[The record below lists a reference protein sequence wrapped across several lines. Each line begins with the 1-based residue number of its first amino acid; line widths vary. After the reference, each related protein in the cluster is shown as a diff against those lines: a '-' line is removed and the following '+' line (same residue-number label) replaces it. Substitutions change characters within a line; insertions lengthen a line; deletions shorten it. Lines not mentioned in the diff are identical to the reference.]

1 MWIHSQSLMIEYH
14 LLGHLGAALHSRLM
28 LLVLFLLS
36 EQFIS
41 GLLGEKFNSNPLVLH
56 SYLRLSPN
64 ISSRHCISDAPRPI
78 LIFLDSANELV
89 PSFNINLSGLDDF
102 L

>member
-1 MWIHSQSLMIEYH
+1 
-14 LLGHLGAALHSRLM
+14 M

-41 GLLGEKFNSNPLVLH
+41 GLLGEKFNSNPLVFH
-56 SYLRLSPN
+56 SYLRLSPH
-64 ISSRHCISDAPRPI
+64 IGSRHSISDAPRPI
-78 LIFLDSANELV
+78 LIFLDSADQLV
-89 PSFNINLSGLDDF
+89 TSFYINLSGLDDF

>member
-1 MWIHSQSLMIEYH
+1 
-14 LLGHLGAALHSRLM
+14 M

-36 EQFIS
+36 EQLIS
-41 GLLGEKFNSNPLVLH
+41 RLLGEKFNSNPLVLH

-64 ISSRHCISDAPRPI
+64 IGSRPSISDAPRPI
-78 LIFLDSANELV
+78 LIFLDSADQLV
-89 PSFNINLSGLDDF
+89 TSFNIDLSGLDDF